1 MKKIFAVIMALAMAL
16 SLAVCAFAEDA
27 VLLEGSTELE
37 GGTYWAMDTTFD
49 GNDNAGGDPL
59 AWVED
64 WTTITKV
71 VLKSDANFII
81 GYRMA
86 DGSWTQL
93 DGKSEYT
100 VDYTAGD
107 IMTVNDGTTQKTG
120 DGETG
125 LAIPEF
131 LIAISTGDAGTVKI
145 EYTIYGAAAEAAE
158 PEAAETETAEAE
170 TTEPEAVETPAE
182 TPAETTAEAPAKT
195 ETSAPSTGLAL
206 AVVPAVIAMAAAVVT
221 KKH

>member
-93 DGKSEYT
+93 DGKNEYT

-145 EYTIYGAAAEAAE
+145 EYTIYGAAAAEAAE
-158 PEAAETETAEAE
+158 PETTEAE

>member
-145 EYTIYGAAAEAAE
+145 EYTIYGAAAAEAAE
-158 PEAAETETAEAE
+158 PETTEPE

-182 TPAETTAEAPAKT
+182 TPAETTAEAPAET

-206 AVVPAVIAMAAAVVT
+206 AVVPAVIAMAAAVVA